1 MTNVH
6 SGPSDLTEAILRPAP
21 PPSLT
26 DSSFS
31 RTNGDIIA
39 MQFSAEAGVMPD
51 GGDGGGE
58 AAAAWDGGGYSIGR
72 LATPF
77 TGIDNLAVVK
87 ERLETHL
94 DMTISKWKGK
104 WPLAERVWV
113 KRQVE
118 KLVFSMNQFLEDEI
132 DDVTATTIRTTV
144 VRPTPTPRL
153 KGPAVLLGARCIRL
167 C

>member
-94 DMTISKWKGK
+94 DVRR
-104 WPLAERVWV
+104 AEWHCVGGVSVGPPSPTTRALNLTRLRVTAAPPAADDHL
-113 KRQVE
+113 QVE
-118 KLVFSMNQFLEDEI
+118 GEV
-132 DDVTATTIRTTV
+132 AAR
-144 VRPTPTPRL
+144 
-153 KGPAVLLGARCIRL
+153 GARVGEATGGEACL
-167 C
+167 FDEPVS